1 MEKKM
6 IMFGMIAGSL
16 VGGYIPTLFGAG
28 VFSMFSIITSAIG
41 ALIGIWLV
49 FRFIN

>member
-6 IMFGMIAGSL
+6 IMFGMFAGSL

-28 VFSMFSIITSAIG
+28 VFSAVSIITSAIG
-41 ALIGIWLV
+41 ALIGIWLI
-49 FRFIN
+49 FRFVN

>member
-6 IMFGMIAGSL
+6 IMLGMVVGSL
-16 VGGYIPTLFGAG
+16 VGGYIPILFGAG
-28 VFSMFSIITSAIG
+28 IFSMSSVITSAIG